1 MDGIV
6 AISTLF
12 PRIGSAAGT
21 EHTGTAGVPIVV
33 GATGTGTAVAT
44 VPMR

>member
-12 PRIGSAAGT
+12 PPGSAAGT
-21 EHTGTAGVPIVV
+21 EHTGTAGVPVVV